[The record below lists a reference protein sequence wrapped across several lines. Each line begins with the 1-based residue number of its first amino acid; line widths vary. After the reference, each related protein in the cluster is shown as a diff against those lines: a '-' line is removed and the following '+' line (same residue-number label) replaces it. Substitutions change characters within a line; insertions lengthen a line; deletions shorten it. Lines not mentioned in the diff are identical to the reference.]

1 MNLGLNGNP
10 QSAKDS
16 LKLTAKAHEHRPSA
30 TASAFSP
37 SKLAV
42 DTHNFRKKHMAGSKV
57 TCGLSLLEYARII
70 LPLCKQVH
78 RTVFQA
84 NSSHF
89 ASSHFASFHLCFVIL
104 LPFDRPSRFPH
115 FASCSKFGIFVFTW
129 SGSRLRL
136 NIPCGWRRCK
146 SSRHARISEHL
157 LLIWES
163 NKCLSEH
170 KLPIISG
177 ILQRFENPPPP
188 PKKIRRAMNPMYYY
202 KWNPSKLT
210 YICCIG
216 SHLTIPVSYS
226 AKGPWNYSLN
236 FKLYFSFWTYVT
248 PNSFKVGTW
257 AESGIGIYLLL
268 PPKTYLPKP

>member
-16 LKLTAKAHEHRPSA
+16 LKLTAKVHEHRPSA

-89 ASSHFASFHLCFVIL
+89 ASSHFASFHFASFHLCFVIL
-104 LPFDRPSRFPH
+104 LPFDRLSRFHH
-115 FASCSKFGIFVFTW
+115 FVSCSKFGIFVFT
-129 SGSRLRL
+129 
-136 NIPCGWRRCK
+136 
-146 SSRHARISEHL
+146 
-157 LLIWES
+157 
-163 NKCLSEH
+163 
-170 KLPIISG
+170 
-177 ILQRFENPPPP
+177 
-188 PKKIRRAMNPMYYY
+188 
-202 KWNPSKLT
+202 
-210 YICCIG
+210 
-216 SHLTIPVSYS
+216 
-226 AKGPWNYSLN
+226 
-236 FKLYFSFWTYVT
+236 
-248 PNSFKVGTW
+248 
-257 AESGIGIYLLL
+257 
-268 PPKTYLPKP
+268 